1 MKEGR
6 KYILIP
12 KALITK
18 EMVDAAIETSLSTLA
33 KYIDTDKKEYYW
45 LKFRGDIPMFSTYET
60 KTDIEA
66 KSLAKE
72 YEKIRD
78 AGKNIKLK

>member
-1 MKEGR
+1 MIEER

-12 KALITK
+12 KELITK
-18 EMVDAAIETSLSTLA
+18 KMVGASIETSLSTLS

-60 KTDIEA
+60 KTNIEA
-66 KSLAKE
+66 KSLAK
-72 YEKIRD
+72 KI
-78 AGKNIKLK
+78 

>member
-1 MKEGR
+1 MIKER

-12 KALITK
+12 KVLITK
-18 EMVDAAIETSLSTLA
+18 EMVDEAIETSLSTLA
-33 KYIDTDKKEYYW
+33 KYIDADKKEYYW

-66 KSLAKE
+66 KSLVKK
-72 YEKIRD
+72 YEKTRD
-78 AGKNIKLK
+78 VGKI